1 MFDFISLGSDNTY
14 ADGVNY
20 TGSGALN
27 LNLLDSTSKV
37 KSAAAYKAISN
48 AKADVLVA
56 PIYFTKENNYILW
69 KDIKATVR
77 GYPANIK
84 GIRNT
89 PAPYQH

>member
-1 MFDFISLGSDNTY
+1 MISLKNI
-14 ADGVNY
+14 
-20 TGSGALN
+20 
-27 LNLLDSTSKV
+27 
-37 KSAAAYKAISN
+37 AAAYKAISN

-56 PIYFTKENNYILW
+56 PIYFTRENNYILW

-84 GIRNT
+84 GIRNA